1 MKQFNAALLAV
12 WLLATLSVRA
22 QDRVDL
28 EGTSIIGNRELP
40 KVLYIVPWKEPDLG
54 DLGEL
59 PPTGLLDEVVSPID
73 REVFQ
78 RQLDYYAFIEGSGA
92 GASEPHK

>member
-1 MKQFNAALLAV
+1 MKHFNATLFAA
-12 WLLATLSVRA
+12 WLLVTLSASA

-59 PPTGLLDEVVSPID
+59 PPTGLLDEVVSPVD

-78 RQLDYYAFIEGSGA
+78 RQLDYYAFIEGSND
-92 GASEPHK
+92 GASKPHK

>member
-1 MKQFNAALLAV
+1 MKRFHAALLAT
-12 WLLATLSVRA
+12 WLSAIIPASA

-54 DLGEL
+54 DLGDL
-59 PPTGLLDEVVSPID
+59 PPTGLLDEVVSPVD

-78 RQLDYYAFIEGSGA
+78 RQLDYFAFIEGA
-92 GASEPHK
+92 EPNTSKPRK

>member
-40 KVLYIVPWKEPDLG
+40 KVLHIVPWKEPDLG

-73 REVFQ
+73 REVFR
-78 RQLDYYAFIEGSGA
+78 RQLDYYAFIEGSGV
-92 GASEPHK
+92 GASKPHK

>member
-1 MKQFNAALLAV
+1 MKHSSATLLAI
-12 WLLATLSVRA
+12 WLSATVSASA

-59 PPTGLLDEVVSPID
+59 PPTGLLDEVVSPVD
-73 REVFQ
+73 REVFR
-78 RQLDYYAFIEGSGA
+78 RQLDYYAFIEASEA
-92 GASEPHK
+92 GASKPHK

>member
-1 MKQFNAALLAV
+1 MKHFRAALLVA
-12 WLLATLSVRA
+12 WLSATIPVSA

-54 DLGEL
+54 DLGDL
-59 PPTGLLDEVVSPID
+59 PPTGLLDEVVSPVD

-78 RQLDYYAFIEGSGA
+78 RQLDYFAFIEGA
-92 GASEPHK
+92 EPNTSKPRK

>member
-1 MKQFNAALLAV
+1 MKHFRAALLVA
-12 WLLATLSVRA
+12 WLSAIIPASA

-54 DLGEL
+54 DLGDL
-59 PPTGLLDEVVSPID
+59 PPTGLLDEVVSPVD

-78 RQLDYYAFIEGSGA
+78 RQLDYFAFIEGA
-92 GASEPHK
+92 EPNTSKPRK

>member
-1 MKQFNAALLAV
+1 MKRFHAALLTT
-12 WLLATLSVRA
+12 WLSAIIPVSA

-54 DLGEL
+54 DLGDL
-59 PPTGLLDEVVSPID
+59 PPTGLLDEVVSPVD

-78 RQLDYYAFIEGSGA
+78 RQLDYFAFIEGA
-92 GASEPHK
+92 EPNTSKPQK

>member
-1 MKQFNAALLAV
+1 MKRFSAVLWAIWLLSTVAV
-12 WLLATLSVRA
+12 WA

-40 KVLYIVPWKEPDLG
+40 KVLYIVPWKDPNLG

-59 PPTGLLDEVVSPID
+59 PPTGLLDEMVSPVD
-73 REVFQ
+73 REVFR
-78 RQLDYYAFIEGSGA
+78 RQLDYYAFIEGSQPGA
-92 GASEPHK
+92 VKPRK

>member
-1 MKQFNAALLAV
+1 MKRFRAALLAS
-12 WLLATLSVRA
+12 WLSATIPVSA

-54 DLGEL
+54 DLGDL
-59 PPTGLLDEVVSPID
+59 PPTGLLDEVVSPVD

-78 RQLDYYAFIEGSGA
+78 RQLDYFAFIEGA
-92 GASEPHK
+92 EPNTSKPRK

>member
-1 MKQFNAALLAV
+1 MKRFNAALFTI
-12 WLLATLSVRA
+12 WLSAIVSASA

-59 PPTGLLDEVVSPID
+59 PPTGLLDEVVSPVD

-78 RQLDYYAFIEGSGA
+78 RQLDYYAFIEGSET
-92 GASEPHK
+92 GASKLRK